1 MDDPLPGI
9 TEKFEGVLEKIVYRN
24 DENGYTVARLIVEH
38 SDRPITVTGNLFS
51 ISPGE
56 SLRCTGKWVSHARFG
71 RQFSVEVFEIMAPST
86 REGIVKYLSS
96 GLVKGIGPKL
106 AQRMVK
112 RFGKDTLRII
122 EEEPERLREVA
133 GIGVRRIHNISAAWG
148 EHQEIQEI
156 MVFLRSYGVGQALA
170 TRIYK
175 HYGKETVG
183 LIRENP
189 YRLCDEV
196 IGIGFKTAD
205 RIAANLGVE
214 MDSPFRIRA
223 VISHLLDQA
232 AGEGHL
238 CLPWPELVQRAA
250 EATGC
255 APETVDA
262 QIALKIGDRTLAAEE
277 SYVPPFLDEGQD
289 RRMVFVRP
297 LRDAEATI
305 ADRLRVLRDSPK
317 KEGAF
322 HDRKALDWA
331 EKKNSIDLDD
341 TQREAIV
348 AALNEPVLVITGG
361 PGVGKTTII
370 RLITQ
375 ILKGRRF
382 RCVLGAPTGRAAKR
396 IAESTGSD
404 ASTIHRLLKFN
415 PRTYSFDHDR
425 SNPLPCDYVIL
436 DECSMIDVPLAAR
449 LLEAVPDT
457 ARILFVG
464 DADQLPSV
472 GPGNFLGD
480 LIGSGRFRVQALTR
494 LFRQKAEGG
503 IITAAHAVNKGDLP
517 RFTPRGAQGEIFFIE
532 QSDAEAA
539 AAMVVRLVTERI
551 PLRFG
556 LDPVRDIQVLTPMHK
571 GPAGTEKLNQ
581 ALRHAL
587 NPGEGGIARH
597 DTVFRRGD
605 KIMQTRNNYDLGV
618 FNGDMGSIDEVDAE
632 KGRIR
637 VRFDERLIEF
647 DSDQL
652 DELVHSYCVSV
663 HKSQGCEFP
672 AVVLPLLTQHFLL
685 LKRNLLYTGVTRARK
700 LLVIVGTQKA
710 LRIAVGND
718 TISERYSL
726 LEDRLKIDRGL
737 MEERE
742 RNL

>member
-9 TEKFEGVLEKIVYRN
+9 TETIEGVLEKIVYRN
-24 DENGYTVARLIVEH
+24 DENGYTVARLIVDD

-56 SLRCTGKWVSHARFG
+56 SLRCTGKWVAHAKFG
-71 RQFSVEVFEIMAPST
+71 RQFNVDIFEVTAPST

-106 AQRMVK
+106 AQRMVEL
-112 RFGKDTLRII
+112 FGKDTLRII
-122 EEEPERLREVA
+122 EEEPQRLGEVD
-133 GIGVRRIHNISAAWG
+133 GIGAGRIRDISAAWG
-148 EHQEIQEI
+148 AHQDIQEI
-156 MVFLRSYGVGQALA
+156 IVFLRSYGVGQALA
-170 TRIYK
+170 ARIYK

-189 YRLCDEV
+189 YRLCEEV

-214 MDSPFRIRA
+214 KDSPFRIGA
-223 VISHLLDQA
+223 VIAHLLDQA

-238 CLPWPELVQRAA
+238 CVPWPELVTRAA

-255 APETVDA
+255 APEMVDE
-262 QIALKIGDRTLAAEE
+262 QIAAKIDNRSLAVKER
-277 SYVPPFLDEGQD
+277 YVAAFLDEGQD
-289 RRMVFVRP
+289 RRMVYVRH
-297 LRDAEATI
+297 LADAEATI
-305 ADRLRVLRDSPK
+305 AERLRTLEQSAK

-322 HDRKALDWA
+322 QDQKALQWA
-331 EKKNSIDLDD
+331 EKANNIDLDD
-341 TQREAIV
+341 AQRAAIL
-348 AALNEPVLVITGG
+348 AALREPVLIITGG

-375 ILKGRRF
+375 ILRGRQF
-382 RCVLGAPTGRAAKR
+382 RCALGAPTGRAAKR
-396 IAESTGSD
+396 IAESTGSE

-415 PRTYSFDHDR
+415 PRTYSFDHNR

-449 LLEAVPDT
+449 LLEAIPDS
-457 ARILFVG
+457 ARVLFVG

-472 GPGNFLGD
+472 GPGNFLRD
-480 LIGSGRFRVQALTR
+480 LITSGRFRVKALTR

-503 IITAAHAVNKGDLP
+503 IITAAHAVNRGEIP
-517 RFTPRGAQGEIFFIE
+517 RFSRAGAPGEIFFIE
-532 QSDAEAA
+532 QPDAEAA

-551 PLRFG
+551 PARFG

-571 GPAGTEKLNQ
+571 GPAGTERLNV
-581 ALRHAL
+581 ALRQAL
-587 NPGEGGIARH
+587 NPGEGGIVRQGAVYRG
-597 DTVFRRGD
+597 GD
-605 KIMQTRNNYDLGV
+605 KVMQTRNNYDLGV
-618 FNGDMGSIDEVDAE
+618 FNGDMGSIESIDAE
-632 KGRIR
+632 AGRIAVR
-637 VRFDERLIEF
+637 VDERLIDF
-647 DSDQL
+647 DSEHL
-652 DELVHSYCVSV
+652 DELVHSYCVSI

-685 LKRNLLYTGVTRARK
+685 LKRNLLYTGITRARK
-700 LLVIVGTQKA
+700 LLVLVGTQKA

-726 LEDRLKIDRGL
+726 LEQRLKLDTVP
-737 MEERE
+737 
-742 RNL
+742 